1 MKVGI
6 RATLAAFAALFILV
20 PASLG
25 WSQSQGNAPSATTQ
39 GASTQPA
46 QKTVEESYLQ
56 SSLETMI
63 IKEQSQAESR
73 DMKMVALQYAKQAI
87 DGGRKNDDIRK
98 SLEFLATETS
108 TLVIRSGG
116 TGRALNDYPDVR
128 AKACDYLADFP
139 SEDTKDA
146 LIKVVLADNEPMV
159 LSAAIRSLG
168 KIGLDDNDDVTQSIA
183 YIVNRYDILQPDNS
197 LAFESLVAFERLND
211 KIGGLKDPSAIRSII
226 KIAEGNYIA
235 PVRQKAS
242 ALLAK
247 IKSTLAG
254 KGGN

>member
-1 MKVGI
+1 
-6 RATLAAFAALFILV
+6 
-20 PASLG
+20 
-25 WSQSQGNAPSATTQ
+25 
-39 GASTQPA
+39 
-46 QKTVEESYLQ
+46 
-56 SSLETMI
+56 
-63 IKEQSQAESR
+63 
-73 DMKMVALQYAKQAI
+73 
-87 DGGRKNDDIRK
+87 
-98 SLEFLATETS
+98 
-108 TLVIRSGG
+108 
-116 TGRALNDYPDVR
+116 
-128 AKACDYLADFP
+128 
-139 SEDTKDA
+139 
-146 LIKVVLADNEPMV
+146 MV